1 MVDVPG
7 VPVPDTSAVAPADAA
22 AVAAPPVAP
31 VESAPAPAVTET
43 AVAPHT
49 DTPSLLETVAA
60 PGDVLAAPAVV
71 EPAKPDA
78 ATPAPDDAAK
88 PPADAAPVIPA
99 PVLEPI
105 TYAFEF
111 PANLKADDPKI
122 AEYTSILGEARIA
135 PEVGQKI
142 LNMYGEAAQA
152 YTAHIASEQHRIF
165 GETRA
170 NWRKE
175 ILADP
180 EFGGAGHE
188 TSSGAIARMRDQFV
202 PEKDQAAFNEM
213 LRVTGAGDH
222 PAFWRMLY
230 RVANAFDEPSSS
242 PPVGKPPADIGVRP
256 GRQARRD
263 ALYDNPRSHPNGRG

>member
-22 AVAAPPVAP
+22 AVAAQPVAP
-31 VESAPAPAVTET
+31 VESAPAVTEI
-43 AVAPHT
+43 VAPHT
-49 DTPSLLETVAA
+49 DTPTALEMLAA
-60 PGDVLAAPAVV
+60 PGDVLAAPVV
-71 EPAKPDA
+71 AEPAKPDA
-78 ATPAPDDAAK
+78 AAPAPDDGAK
-88 PPADAAPVIPA
+88 PPAEAAPVVPA

-111 PANLKADDPKI
+111 PENLKADDPKI

-152 YTAHIASEQHRIF
+152 YATHIANEQQRIF
-165 GETRA
+165 AETRR
-170 NWRKE
+170 NWNKE
-175 ILADP
+175 RLADP
-180 EFGGAGHE
+180 EFGGSGHE
-188 TSSGAIARMRDQFV
+188 TASGAIARMRDQFV
-202 PEKDQAAFNEM
+202 PDKDAAAFNEM

-222 PAFWRMLY
+222 PAFWRLLY

-242 PPVGKPPADIGVRP
+242 PPVGKPPADNGVRP
-256 GRQARRD
+256 GRQARREVM
-263 ALYDNPRSHPNGRG
+263 YDNPRSHVNGRGG

>member
-1 MVDVPG
+1 MVDAPG
-7 VPVPDTSAVAPADAA
+7 VPVPDTSAVAAPDAA
-22 AVAAPPVAP
+22 AVAAVPAP
-31 VESAPAPAVTET
+31 AIESTPAPAVTET
-43 AVAPHT
+43 VVAPHT
-49 DTPSLLETVAA
+49 DTPTALEMLAA

-78 ATPAPDDAAK
+78 AAPAPDDGAK
-88 PPADAAPVIPA
+88 PPAEAAPVVPA

-152 YTAHIASEQHRIF
+152 YATHIANEQQRIF
-165 GETRA
+165 AETRR
-170 NWRKE
+170 NWNKE
-175 ILADP
+175 RLADP
-180 EFGGAGHE
+180 EFGGSGHE
-188 TSSGAIARMRDQFV
+188 TASGAIARMRDQFV
-202 PEKDQAAFNEM
+202 PDKDAAAFNEM

-222 PAFWRMLY
+222 PAFWRLLY

-242 PPVGKPPADIGVRP
+242 PP
-256 GRQARRD
+256 
-263 ALYDNPRSHPNGRG
+263 